1 MELTI
6 NYYEAYTSIEDEDD
20 EAMAK
25 SEAYIYGALE
35 NINKAKSLTPY
46 DRDVESYYSRVTRAV
61 ERWEQQ
67 KNQR

>member
-1 MELTI
+1 
-6 NYYEAYTSIEDEDD
+6 
-20 EAMAK
+20 MAK

-61 ERWEQQ
+61 ERWNSKESAVI
-67 KNQR
+67 